1 MDYLKKIVD
10 VLKESLGEDVNI
22 KIVKLNSNKEVNENE
37 LKFETILQMLKIESP
52 SENFTDELT
61 NMLVTFENTIRDIK
75 KYGKNPPETYI
86 DDINEM
92 LKDIIDYVT
101 FYRDPNVLGCCYTKS
116 VIAPKYLTDKD
127 YEIYEPI

>member
-22 KIVKLNSNKEVNENE
+22 KIVELNSNKEVNENE

-61 NMLVTFENTIRDIK
+61 NILVTFENTIRDVK
-75 KYGKNPPETYI
+75 KYGKNPPKTYI

-92 LKDIIDYVT
+92 LNDIIDSAS
-101 FYRDPNVLGCCYTKS
+101 YTIK
-116 VIAPKYLTDKD
+116 LTLK
-127 YEIYEPI
+127 

>member
-22 KIVKLNSNKEVNENE
+22 KIVELNSNKEVNENE

-52 SENFTDELT
+52 SENFTDELA
-61 NMLVTFENTIRDIK
+61 NILVTFENTIRDVK
-75 KYGKNPPETYI
+75 KYGKNPPETYV

-92 LKDIIDYVT
+92 LNDIIDSAS
-101 FYRDPNVLGCCYTKS
+101 YTIK
-116 VIAPKYLTDKD
+116 ITLK
-127 YEIYEPI
+127 